1 MLRHV
6 VAKRRYDLRAPSGE
20 QLRLVTISF
29 GRPVKR
35 EEHVYRCFFRI
46 DGLPWGGLL
55 YAEGTDGVSA
65 LLPAMVRAGTHLY
78 HSEEFK
84 NGLITLHGSP
94 NLGLP
99 AINGDL
105 VPDPMLTLT
114 V

>member
-6 VAKRRYDLRAPSGE
+6 VAKRRYDLLAPSGE
-20 QLRLVTISF
+20 RLRSVTISF
-29 GRPVKR
+29 GRPIKDGD
-35 EEHVYRCFFRI
+35 HDYRCFFRI

-55 YAEGTDGVSA
+55 YAVGTDAVSA
-65 LLPAMVRAGTHLY
+65 LLLAMVRAGTHLY

-84 NGLITLHGSP
+84 EGLITLDGSP

-99 AINGDL
+99 AIDGDF